1 MVEKECA
8 TEPMEDYEPIWSKAL
23 RAIKLKLL
31 KRGAKPKVQGSGVV
45 EVKQ

>member
-1 MVEKECA
+1 MVEKECNGT

-31 KRGAKPKVQGSGVV
+31 KRG